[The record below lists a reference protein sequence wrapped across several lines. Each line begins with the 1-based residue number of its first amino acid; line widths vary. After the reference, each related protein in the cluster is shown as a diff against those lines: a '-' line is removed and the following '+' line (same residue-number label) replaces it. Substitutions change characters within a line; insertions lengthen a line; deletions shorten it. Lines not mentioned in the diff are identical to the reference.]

1 MVGGKAGPPGEAET
15 AGLVEAGNGGRL
27 RPHSWFLNGRLK
39 DITATKKSMLIA
51 SGLSDLSWK
60 TGKLENWKTGK
71 LENWKTGR
79 PAGIGSVKPETTV
92 LRPDRFECNG
102 RRAKEAI

>member
-1 MVGGKAGPPGEAET
+1 
-15 AGLVEAGNGGRL
+15 
-27 RPHSWFLNGRLK
+27 
-39 DITATKKSMLIA
+39 MLIA

-71 LENWKTGR
+71 LENWKTGKPENRKTGR